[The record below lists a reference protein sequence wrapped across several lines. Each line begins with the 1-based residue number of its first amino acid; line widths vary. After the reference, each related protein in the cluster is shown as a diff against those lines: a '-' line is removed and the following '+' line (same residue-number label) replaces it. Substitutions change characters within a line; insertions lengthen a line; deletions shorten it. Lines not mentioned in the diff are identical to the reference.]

1 MANKI
6 PGTRLYKLTLW
17 VSCEEASVPQKPI
30 TDEFQI
36 RELVEVDD
44 EYKVL
49 ASEIE
54 RLGVYPLSSAS
65 VVLDRPEGKDL

>member
-1 MANKI
+1 V
-6 PGTRLYKLTLW
+6 YKR
-17 VSCEEASVPQKPI
+17 Q
-30 TDEFQI
+30 
-36 RELVEVDD
+36 VDD

-65 VVLDRPEGKDL
+65 VVLDRPEGKDS